1 MTPHPQHCE
10 TCRYMKTHTSKGGL
24 PFEARCEVSGYP
36 PRDKIFENKLAIVGC
51 ASHSS
56 EQSIRQDE
64 RDKVLDIGAILE
76 SLCNVDLYW
85 YSRGSCES
93 DDVGKCRG
101 KDCNYC
107 GRYSEELRTAAKEK
121 S

>member
-1 MTPHPQHCE
+1 MNQYIIDEETWLRVEYFLRYLYELNDSTCDKEWIDNIISIVHSNPYNPQ
-10 TCRYMKTHTSKGGL
+10 
-24 PFEARCEVSGYP
+24 A
-36 PRDKIFENKLAIVGC
+36 D
-51 ASHSS
+51 
-56 EQSIRQDE
+56 

-101 KDCNYC
+101 KGCNYC
-107 GRYSEELRTAAKEK
+107 GRYSEELPTPTPEERP
-121 S
+121 